1 MSSFRM
7 PLSRRTLF
15 VLPVVAVQ
23 PALAQSNSQ
32 MADYPTKAI
41 RIIVPFAPGGSGDIT
56 SRLIGKYIEDKT
68 GQPFVVENKPG
79 ANGIVGAL
87 AVKAAPADGYT
98 LMLATTSTN
107 AANIHMYRSP
117 GYDPEKDFQVV
128 GVIGSS
134 GAFLV
139 VPADS
144 PFKTLAD
151 LLAYAKANP
160 GKLNFG
166 YFNASSQVPAEV
178 LGTKAGVQW
187 QGVAY
192 KAIGNAWN
200 DLYAGAIQFMF
211 VDLTAGRGQV
221 VANKARPLAITLPQ
235 RSPLYPDL
243 PALSESFP
251 GLTTTGFLAVAVP
264 KATPRPIQEK
274 LNALINEAITSPDI
288 NKRLTDEFALNSRPL
303 TLEQCAAQD
312 REERT
317 KWAEYV
323 KIAKIE
329 PQ

>member
-1 MSSFRM
+1 MNSFRI
-7 PLSRRTLF
+7 PLSRRAVLA
-15 VLPVVAVQ
+15 LPVFAAL
-23 PALAQSNSQ
+23 PANAQTD
-32 MADYPTKAI
+32 AWPAKPI

-56 SRLIGKYIEDKT
+56 ARLVGKYIEDKT

-79 ANGIVGAL
+79 ANGIVGVL
-87 AVKAAPADGYT
+87 AVKSAPADGYT

-107 AANIHMYRSP
+107 AANIHMFKSP
-117 GYDPEKDFQVV
+117 GYDPEKDFTVV

-144 PFKTLAD
+144 PYKTLGD

-178 LGTKAGVQW
+178 LATKAGVAW

-192 KAIGNAWN
+192 KAIGNAWT
-200 DLYAGAIQFMF
+200 DLYSGAIQFMF

-221 VANKARPLAITLPQ
+221 VANKARPLAITLPE
-235 RSPLYPDL
+235 RSPLYPKL
-243 PALSESFP
+243 PTLSETFP
-251 GLTTTGFLAVAVP
+251 GFTSTGFLAIAVP
-264 KATPRPIQEK
+264 KATPRPIHDR
-274 LNALINEAITSPDI
+274 LINE
-288 NKRLTDEFALNSRPL
+288 FALDAKSL
-303 TLEQCAAQD
+303 SLEQCAAQD
-312 REERT
+312 REERA

-323 KIAKIE
+323 KIARIE
-329 PQ
+329 AQ